1 MSSKMPSMSE
11 PTRAWA
17 FYIDD
22 MIAFAERVVH
32 YTRGLDQNAFETSPL
47 HQDATLRNLEL
58 IGEAATHIPTDIRAL
73 YPDIPWRRIVATR
86 NRLIHAYLGIDPDT
100 VWSIVRDDVPSLLA
114 RLHDM
119 KNRLERSSRQ

>member
-22 MIAFAERVVH
+22 MIAFAEKVVH
-32 YTRGLDQNAFETSPL
+32 YTRGMDQVAFETSPL
-47 HQDATLRNLEL
+47 HQD
-58 IGEAATHIPTDIRAL
+58 
-73 YPDIPWRRIVATR
+73 
-86 NRLIHAYLGIDPDT
+86 AYLGIDPDT
-100 VWSIVRDDVPSLLA
+100 VWSIIRDDVPSLLA

-119 KNRLERSSRQ
+119 KAHIARSSRQ